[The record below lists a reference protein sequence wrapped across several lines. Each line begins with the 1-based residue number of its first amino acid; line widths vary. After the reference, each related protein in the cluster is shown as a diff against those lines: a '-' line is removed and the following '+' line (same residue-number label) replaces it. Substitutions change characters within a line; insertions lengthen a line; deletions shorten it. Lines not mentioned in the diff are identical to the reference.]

1 MPYFEV
7 DDHLKMKKIAE
18 KPGGVTRGFIGISVN
33 QDEDHT
39 LFSDFRASYLNESGI
54 DINDLD
60 ITDYDKL
67 IKLLDV
73 DASVIKAKITIKTT
87 SAAEAAYKA
96 VKLKFVEYCKTERK
110 AYLVKNDH
118 KDPRLSWGPFN
129 KVSNP
134 KENFEKSKTY
144 QELNRTSTLAADAV
158 AFGYSLVKRDSKE
171 NKNLETFDEV
181 FALKLA
187 RIVGFQAP
195 DATILVKKYKN
206 GETKFCVKTCW
217 EPDLLHGHQASH
229 VDAPGRFL
237 PLMKAFADY
246 DILGSSGQNSALIR
260 REDHSGT
267 DLYIYDCGHFL
278 SSKPITNIAQFEKK
292 NDEYILIGLLNL
304 CSALPEPWL
313 EGLLSV
319 QQIEQLEQTRKYI
332 ISKAE
337 LSRYL
342 LKEKRVEE
350 YYQLIR
356 GFRDG
361 VGSESLGLNSEEK
374 SLYSKHI
381 GVVATKLKE
390 SFRNTVQLIFEEN
403 IALIERIQGL
413 VLQENFE
420 RLTRQVN
427 AQLSAILSKITE
439 LGLGLGIGRLG
450 VDGAY
455 YNASAGFN
463 TFCGFLKDKE
473 FKCAQ
478 GTIAQLAR
486 DIPHI
491 SEVLEKLID
500 TLNDPDISHVDLYD
514 TVHRYCDL
522 VLKREVIFKKLLDIV
537 TAAKIFNI
545 DSIYDE
551 FSECINEYSIFKER
565 FSDDDKVLSL
575 KGLFKIELNNIK
587 ARYAK
592 ELNKEN
598 FKTLS
603 YFIDNDFQ
611 GLQFE
616 CSEKLYGEEA
626 ESIVLMSPV
635 AVDMPNPFSPLMQ
648 RRHSTGEM
656 DRSPQAYSQSLF

>member
-18 KPGGVTRGFIGISVN
+18 KPGGVTRGFIGVSVN
-33 QDEDHT
+33 QDEEHT
-39 LFSDFRASYLNESGI
+39 LFTGFREFYLKESTI

-67 IKLLDV
+67 IKLFDV
-73 DASVIKAKITIKTT
+73 GASVIKAKITIKTT
-87 SAAEAAYKA
+87 SAEEVAHK
-96 VKLKFVEYCKTERK
+96 VKLKFVEYCKTKRK

-118 KDPRLSWGPFN
+118 KDPWLSWGLFN

-134 KENFEKSKTY
+134 KENFENSTTY
-144 QELNRTSTLAADAV
+144 QELNKKSTAVADAA
-158 AFGYSLVKRDSKE
+158 AFGYSLAKRASKE

-217 EPDLLHGHQASH
+217 EPNLLHGQQASD

-237 PLMKAFADY
+237 PLIKAFADC

-260 REDHSGT
+260 RADHSGT

-278 SSKPITNIAQFEKK
+278 SSKTITNIAQFEKK

-313 EGLLSV
+313 DGLLSV

-342 LKEKRVEE
+342 LKEKRVED

-356 GFRDG
+356 EFRDG
-361 VGSESLGLNSEEK
+361 INSESLGLKSAEK

-403 IALIERIQGL
+403 IVLIERIQGL

-439 LGLGLGIGRLG
+439 LGIGRLG

-463 TFCGFLKDKE
+463 ILCGFLKDKE

-478 GTIAQLAR
+478 DTMAQLAR
-486 DIPHI
+486 EIPHI
-491 SEVLEKLID
+491 SEALEKLID
-500 TLNDPDISHVDLYD
+500 TLNDPDIRHVNLYD

-551 FSECINEYSIFKER
+551 FSECINEYSIFKAR
-565 FSDDDKVLSL
+565 FSDDDRVLSL
-575 KGLFKIELNNIK
+575 KGLFKIELKNIK
-587 ARYAK
+587 VRYA
-592 ELNKEN
+592 EEFNKEN

-603 YFIDNDFQ
+603 HFINNDFQ

>member
-33 QDEDHT
+33 QDEEHT
-39 LFSDFRASYLNESGI
+39 LFTDFRELYLKESTI

-60 ITDYDKL
+60 ITDYGKL
-67 IKLLDV
+67 IKLFDV
-73 DASVIKAKITIKTT
+73 DTSAIKAKITSTVEVEL
-87 SAAEAAYKA
+87 AHKA

-110 AYLVKNDH
+110 AYLVKNNH
-118 KDPRLSWGPFN
+118 KDPWLSWGPFN

-144 QELNRTSTLAADAV
+144 QDLNKTSALLADAAAV
-158 AFGYSLVKRDSKE
+158 SYSLAKRDSKE

-206 GETKFCVKTCW
+206 GETKFCVKTRW
-217 EPDLLHGHQASH
+217 EPNLVHDQQASH

-237 PLMKAFADY
+237 PLIKAFADY

-260 REDHSGT
+260 RADHSGT

-278 SSKPITNIAQFEKK
+278 SGKPITNIAQFEKK
-292 NDEYILIGLLNL
+292 NDKYILIGLLNL

-319 QQIEQLEQTRKYI
+319 QQIDQLEQVRKYI
-332 ISKAE
+332 TSKAE

-342 LKEKRVEE
+342 LKEKRVED

-356 GFRDG
+356 EFRDG
-361 VGSESLGLNSEEK
+361 VNSESLGLKSEEK

-381 GVVATKLKE
+381 GVVAIKLKE
-390 SFRNTVQLIFEEN
+390 SFRNTVRSVFEEN
-403 IALIERIQGL
+403 IVLIEGIEERL
-413 VLQENFE
+413 LQENFE
-420 RLTRQVN
+420 RLTRQVST
-427 AQLSAILSKITE
+427 QLSEVLSKITE
-439 LGLGLGIGRLG
+439 LGIGRFGL
-450 VDGAY
+450 DGAY
-455 YNASAGFN
+455 YNANAGFN
-463 TFCGFLKDKE
+463 TLCGFLKDKE

-478 GTIAQLAR
+478 KTIAQLAR
-486 DIPHI
+486 EIPYI
-491 SEVLEKLID
+491 SEVLEKLTG
-500 TLNDPDISHVDLYD
+500 TLNDPDISHVNLYD
-514 TVHRYCDL
+514 TVCRYCDL
-522 VLKREVIFKKLLDIV
+522 VLKREVIFNKLLVI
-537 TAAKIFNI
+537 ASAPKIFDV

-551 FSECINEYSIFKER
+551 FSECINEYSIFKAR
-565 FSDDDKVLSL
+565 FSDNDRVLSL
-575 KGLFKIELNNIK
+575 KGLFKIELKNIK
-587 ARYAK
+587 ARYA
-592 ELNKEN
+592 ENLNKEN
-598 FKTLS
+598 FRTLS
-603 YFIDNDFQ
+603 CFIDNDFQ
-611 GLQFE
+611 DLHFE
-616 CSEKLYGEEA
+616 CSEKLYVEEA
-626 ESIVLMSPV
+626 ESIVLMSPI
-635 AVDMPNPFSPLMQ
+635 AVDISNPFSPFMQ

-656 DRSPQAYSQSLF
+656 DRPSQDYSQSLL

>member
-18 KPGGVTRGFIGISVN
+18 KPGGVTRGFIGISVK
-33 QDEDHT
+33 QDEEHT
-39 LFSDFRASYLNESGI
+39 LFTDFRKFYLKESTI

-67 IKLLDV
+67 IKLFDA
-73 DASVIKAKITIKTT
+73 DASAIKAKITIKTT
-87 SAAEAAYKA
+87 SATEVAYKA

-118 KDPRLSWGPFN
+118 KDPRLSWGLFN

-134 KENFEKSKTY
+134 KENFEKSKRY

-206 GETKFCVKTCW
+206 GETKFCVKTRW
-217 EPDLLHGHQASH
+217 ESNLLHGQQVSH

-246 DILGSSGQNSALIR
+246 DILGSSGQNSALIAGMG
-260 REDHSGT
+260 HSGT
-267 DLYIYDCGHFL
+267 DLYVYDCGHFL
-278 SSKPITNIAQFEKK
+278 SSKTITNIAQFEKK
-292 NDEYILIGLLNL
+292 NDEHVLIGLVNL

-356 GFRDG
+356 EFRDG
-361 VGSESLGLNSEEK
+361 VNSESLGLNSEEK

-390 SFRNTVQLIFEEN
+390 SFRNTVRSIFEEN
-403 IALIERIQGL
+403 IVLIEGIQEL

-427 AQLSAILSKITE
+427 VQLSAILSKVTE
-439 LGLGLGIGRLG
+439 LGIGGLG

-463 TFCGFLKDKE
+463 TLCGFLKDKE

-486 DIPHI
+486 DIPYI
-491 SEVLEKLID
+491 SEVLEKLTE
-500 TLNDPDISHVDLYD
+500 TLNDPDISHVNLYD
-514 TVHRYCDL
+514 TVCRYCDL
-522 VLKREVIFKKLLDIV
+522 ALRREMIFKKLLDIV
-537 TAAKIFNI
+537 TAPKIFDI

-551 FSECINEYSIFKER
+551 FAECISEYSIFKAR
-565 FSDDDKVLSL
+565 FSDDDRVLSL
-575 KGLFKIELNNIK
+575 KGLFKIELKNIK
-587 ARYAK
+587 ARYA
-592 ELNKEN
+592 ENLNKEN
-598 FKTLS
+598 FRTLL

-611 GLQFE
+611 GLHFE
-616 CSEKLYGEEA
+616 CSEKLYVEEA
-626 ESIVLMSPV
+626 ESIVLMSPI
-635 AVDMPNPFSPLMQ
+635 AVDISNPFSPFMQ

-656 DRSPQAYSQSLF
+656 DRPSQDYSQSLL